1 MRAVTLTERVETF
14 GRTFER
20 GAVLF
25 VAAEF
30 ECVANLVDA
39 DGVPRISH
47 LPVERFV
54 DGVGG
59 RESGDKSQS
68 ELPQG
73 TQKAQSDDSNKQER
87 SLVGACVHSGT
98 ILRSVPS
105 QELDGCQD
113 RSRGTDSE
121 VSRVGMSLRNA
132 PVCEPFLKNS
142 GSRHNTPDYQLDAI
156 NADLTTIARSSVHA
170 GVTASVD
177 ECPFEPTGISTI
189 QRTIE
194 LTTPNVAVD
203 VTYTDGGRLI
213 VEPGR
218 IRPLVKFIPPPLFY
232 EPARLQDYNARWH
245 SSFEP
250 SCLCVSQSPPPG
262 DDDETTVGDEH
273 PRPAEIPAS
282 DVSTGQPTAES
293 QPVCSG
299 TQPTDAVCAGSLVR
313 VSENADIDRVVR
325 IDRVPMVPRIHSTQS
340 QTAPG
345 QYPEPGDWM
354 SADERRGWRRV
365 VTDGR
370 TVWKFGPDVSDFSPA
385 AIAAELDRWNAWLAR
400 VRAFFVDTIS
410 QSA

>member
-47 LPVERFV
+47 LPVERF
-54 DGVGG
+54 GEVGSL
-59 RESGDKSQS
+59 ESGDKSQS
-68 ELPQG
+68 FELPQG
-73 TQKAQSDDSNKQER
+73 TQKAQSDDSSKQER
-87 SLVGACVHSGT
+87 SLVGARVHSGT

-105 QELDGCQD
+105 QELDGCQT

-132 PVCEPFLKNS
+132 PVCEPSIKNS
-142 GSRHNTPDYQLDAI
+142 GSRHNTPDYQLDDI
-156 NADLTTIARSSVHA
+156 NAELSASVPA
-170 GVTASVD
+170 GVTSPVE

-194 LTTPNVAVD
+194 LLTPNVAVD

-218 IRPLVKFIPPPLFY
+218 IRPLVRFIPPTLFY
-232 EPARLQDYNARWH
+232 DPARLQDYNARWH

-293 QPVCSG
+293 PPVCSG
-299 TQPTDAVCAGSLVR
+299 PQPTDCRSEARHTIIDGQSFCVR
-313 VSENADIDRVVR
+313 GGLC
-325 IDRVPMVPRIHSTQS
+325 Q
-340 QTAPG
+340 G

-365 VTDGR
+365 VSDSR